1 MADDTF
7 DFAKAAQDFMAS
19 MKIDPSALG
28 MPLQA
33 PADFQAKL
41 AKIAIEAAQK
51 NAELTS
57 EWTKE
62 TFKKVQQT
70 SNFSGEI
77 ADITQMATA
86 FSAEQSSDMQEKLT
100 AYAEVA
106 KQAQE
111 ETLKLFADFIRDP
124 EDTTE

>member
-28 MPLQA
+28 TPMQA
-33 PADFQAKL
+33 PANFNAKL
-41 AKIAIEAAQK
+41 AKIALDAAQK

-62 TFKKVQQT
+62 TLKKVQQS
-70 SNFSGEI
+70 SN
-77 ADITQMATA
+77 ATDVTEMVAA
-86 FSAEQSSDMQEKLT
+86 FSAEQSQDMQDKLT

-106 KQAQE
+106 KQAQA
-111 ETLKLFADFIRDP
+111 ETLKLFAEVTQKSGSDA
-124 EDTTE
+124 E

>member
-7 DFAKAAQDFMAS
+7 DFAKAAQDFMTS

-28 MPLQA
+28 MPMQT
-33 PADFQAKL
+33 PADFNTKL
-41 AKIAIEAAQK
+41 AKIALDAAQK

-62 TFKKVQQT
+62 TLKKVQQS
-70 SNFSGEI
+70 SN
-77 ADITQMATA
+77 ATDVTEMVAA
-86 FSAEQSSDMQEKLT
+86 FSAEQSQDMQDKLT

-106 KQAQE
+106 KQAQA
-111 ETLKLFADFIRDP
+111 ETLKLFA
-124 EDTTE
+124 EVTQKSNSDTE